1 MSAPPA
7 FGRQLD
13 AKKLVELDTV
23 GFKVCDYLPM
33 RPRNLAWII
42 ALAGAS
48 SSSAATLTFSLE
60 EVGGNVTLSVSGS
73 IAGLSG
79 WFNSGS
85 GGNPTFI
92 QSGSFSNRPWE
103 TPGEINIQVTG
114 SQFKNYTWFGGATAP
129 STFGTGG
136 SYWET
141 SAPATG
147 DSVKFSPGGVLFHP
161 FMGAVT
167 YNPMISLPTDY
178 VAGDL
183 ISTSAVFTGQTFN
196 SLGLTPDSIHSWTYG
211 IDTIQITV
219 GSAVPEPSTYGL
231 ILGGLAL
238 AGASIR
244 RRKAA
249 R

>member
-1 MSAPPA
+1 
-7 FGRQLD
+7 
-13 AKKLVELDTV
+13 
-23 GFKVCDYLPM
+23 M
-33 RPRNLAWII
+33 RRHNLALIL

-48 SSSAATLTFSLE
+48 TSSAATLTFSLE

-73 IAGLSG
+73 IAGLSD

-92 QSGSFSNRPWE
+92 QSGSFGMMPWE
-103 TPGEINIQVTG
+103 SPGEINVQVTG
-114 SQFKNYTWFGGATAP
+114 SQVKNYMWLAGPTGP

-136 SYWET
+136 SYWEM

-147 DSVKFSPGGVLFHP
+147 DSVQFSPGGVFSDP
-161 FMGAVT
+161 FMGGTTT

-196 SLGLTPDSIHSWTYG
+196 SLGLTPDSIYSWTYG

-244 RRKAA
+244 RRKSAK
-249 R
+249 

>member
-1 MSAPPA
+1 
-7 FGRQLD
+7 
-13 AKKLVELDTV
+13 
-23 GFKVCDYLPM
+23 M
-33 RPRNLAWII
+33 RHHNLAWIV

-48 SSSAATLTFSLE
+48 TSSAATLTFSLE

-85 GGNPTFI
+85 GVGNPTFI
-92 QSGSFSNRPWE
+92 QSGSFGMMLGES
-103 TPGEINIQVTG
+103 PGEINVQVTG
-114 SQFKNYTWFGGATAP
+114 SQVKNYMWLAGPTGP

-147 DSVKFSPGGVLFHP
+147 DSVQFSPGGVFSHP
-161 FMGAVT
+161 FMGGTTT
-167 YNPMISLPTDY
+167 YNPMITLPTDY

-196 SLGLTPDSIHSWTYG
+196 SLGLTPGSIYSWTYG

-238 AGASIR
+238 AGAAIR
-244 RRKAA
+244 RRKSAK
-249 R
+249 

>member
-1 MSAPPA
+1 
-7 FGRQLD
+7 
-13 AKKLVELDTV
+13 
-23 GFKVCDYLPM
+23 M
-33 RPRNLAWII
+33 RRHNLALIV

-48 SSSAATLTFSLE
+48 TSSAATLTFSME

-92 QSGSFSNRPWE
+92 QSGSFGMMPWE
-103 TPGEINIQVTG
+103 SPGEINVQVTG
-114 SQFKNYTWFGGATAP
+114 SQVKNYMWLAGPTAP

-147 DSVKFSPGGVLFHP
+147 DSVQFSPGGVFS
-161 FMGAVT
+161 FMGDTTT

-196 SLGLTPDSIHSWTYG
+196 SLGLTPGSIYSWTYG

-219 GSAVPEPSTYGL
+219 GTPVPEPSTYGL

-238 AGASIR
+238 AGAAIR

-249 R
+249 K